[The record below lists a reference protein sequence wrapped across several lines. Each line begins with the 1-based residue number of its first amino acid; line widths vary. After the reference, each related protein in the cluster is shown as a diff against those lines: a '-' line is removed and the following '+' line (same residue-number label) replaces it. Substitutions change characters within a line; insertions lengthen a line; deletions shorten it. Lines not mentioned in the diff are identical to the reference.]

1 VISRQLS
8 GKTCR
13 QMGLMLN
20 EASYMGKTFTDR
32 EEKTPGISWL
42 VPLAIAAVFLIWG
55 LAIFF
60 LVGDKGPPA
69 WDFGVVEDIPGQS
82 PYSTERR

>member
-1 VISRQLS
+1 MD
-8 GKTCR
+8 KTVAE
-13 QMGLMLN
+13 QAKKSN
-20 EASYMGKTFTDR
+20 FK
-32 EEKTPGISWL
+32 SWL
-42 VPLAIAAVFLIWG
+42 VPCAIAALFLVWG

-69 WDFGVVEDIPGQS
+69 WDFGVVEVIPGQS